1 MIDNRCRIVATEHDP
16 RSGDRPRGRSRY
28 DPLAHRTLRR
38 GPDQR
43 SCTRRLPGD
52 TRVSRNVDE
61 QTPIP
66 SVCPMTRWLRPLLG
80 ALLLTALVLP
90 ARVEAHI
97 ITPSVINQSFQIWF
111 GDSYIRLNAFLDHG
125 ELHAPALLRRADAAG
140 DNNGEASTAELVA
153 IGAPLCEELMD
164 AVDLRLDG
172 DRLELTIAHAE
183 VESYTEDEDRT
194 LYGMYCETEAVMGE
208 RRIGIGSAIEIESRY
223 LPSVPGIRDFQ
234 AVTDIEQVS
243 RSVFFTSDPTAAR
256 FDFTVIPY
264 VVTPPGDPS
273 PSPAGGTPAPTP
285 APPLEELLPPLPAET
300 PGDLGGGLLALVA
313 AFLIGA
319 AHAVT
324 PGHGK
329 ALIAAAL
336 MGQRATPARALL
348 IGLSVS
354 AAHTVGVLVMA
365 IVVSFLASAS
375 AIAAIARFTPL
386 VAALV
391 MVGVA
396 GWMLRSALRGGHDHH
411 HNHRAKGRTGHQH
424 TGAATDGSLRALLLI
439 GISGGIVPSASALI
453 VLVGAITTGAAA
465 WGVLVVLAFGLGMA
479 AVMSLV
485 AITAGRIGATMD
497 RAHGLGHLIAHR
509 LPIASAT
516 LVMVL
521 ALGLTVG
528 ALLAL

>member
-1 MIDNRCRIVATEHDP
+1 
-16 RSGDRPRGRSRY
+16 
-28 DPLAHRTLRR
+28 
-38 GPDQR
+38 
-43 SCTRRLPGD
+43 
-52 TRVSRNVDE
+52 
-61 QTPIP
+61 
-66 SVCPMTRWLRPLLG
+66 MTRWLRPLLG
-80 ALLLTALVLP
+80 ALLLAGLVLP

-97 ITPSVINQSFQIWF
+97 ITPSVINQSFQVWF
-111 GDSYIRLNAFLDHG
+111 GDSYIRLNAWLDHG

-140 DNNGEASTAELVA
+140 NNDGEASAAELVA
-153 IGAPLCEELMD
+153 IGTPLCEEFME

-172 DRLELTIAHAE
+172 ERLELTIAHAE
-183 VESYTEDEDRT
+183 VESYMEDEDRK
-194 LYGMYCETEAVMGE
+194 LYELHCETAAVMGE
-208 RRIGIGSAIEIESRY
+208 RRIGIGSAIEIGSRY

-243 RSVFFTSDPTAAR
+243 RSVFFTPDPTAAR

-264 VVTPPGDPS
+264 VVTPPNDPS
-273 PSPAGGTPAPTP
+273 PSPDGGTPAPTP

-300 PGDLGGGLLALVA
+300 PGDVGGGLLALVA

-329 ALIAAAL
+329 TLITAAL
-336 MGQRATPARALL
+336 MGQRATPTRALL

-375 AIAAIARFTPL
+375 AIGAIARFTPL
-386 VAALV
+386 AAALV

-396 GWMLRSALRGGHDHH
+396 AWMFRDALRGGHDHH
-411 HNHRAKGRTGHQH
+411 HHHGPKSRAGHDH
-424 TGAATDGSLRALLLI
+424 TGAAVDGSLRALLLI

-453 VLVGAITTGAAA
+453 VLIGAIATGAAA

-485 AITAGRIGATMD
+485 AITAGRIGAAMD
-497 RAHGLGHLIAHR
+497 RAHGLGHVIAHR
-509 LPIASAT
+509 LPIASAA
-516 LVMVL
+516 LVIVL
-521 ALGLTVG
+521 ALGLTAG
-528 ALLAL
+528 ALFAL

>member
-1 MIDNRCRIVATEHDP
+1 
-16 RSGDRPRGRSRY
+16 
-28 DPLAHRTLRR
+28 
-38 GPDQR
+38 
-43 SCTRRLPGD
+43 
-52 TRVSRNVDE
+52 
-61 QTPIP
+61 
-66 SVCPMTRWLRPLLG
+66 MTRWLRPLLG

-97 ITPSVINQSFQIWF
+97 ITPSVINQGFQIWF

-194 LYGMYCETEAVMGE
+194 LYELHCETAAVMGE

-223 LPSVPGIRDFQ
+223 LPNVPGIRDFQ

-411 HNHRAKGRTGHQH
+411 HNHRAKGRAGHQH

-453 VLVGAITTGAAA
+453 VLVGAIATGAAA

-485 AITAGRIGATMD
+485 AITAGRIGAAMD